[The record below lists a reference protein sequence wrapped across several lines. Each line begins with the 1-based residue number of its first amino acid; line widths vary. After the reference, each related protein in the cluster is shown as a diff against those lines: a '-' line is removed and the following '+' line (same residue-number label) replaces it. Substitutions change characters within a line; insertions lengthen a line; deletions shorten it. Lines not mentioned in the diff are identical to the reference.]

1 MVVNDLKN
9 YLTMRG
15 MHVDG
20 YTKCELVTVAWNYFF
35 GHFVDAFES
44 FLATPFVA
52 LEMRPSSYVHIKA
65 LGH

>member
-1 MVVNDLKN
+1 MLMAIQNVSWLQSP
-9 YLTMRG
+9 
-15 MHVDG
+15 
-20 YTKCELVTVAWNYFF
+20 EIIFS
-35 GHFVDAFES
+35 AFES